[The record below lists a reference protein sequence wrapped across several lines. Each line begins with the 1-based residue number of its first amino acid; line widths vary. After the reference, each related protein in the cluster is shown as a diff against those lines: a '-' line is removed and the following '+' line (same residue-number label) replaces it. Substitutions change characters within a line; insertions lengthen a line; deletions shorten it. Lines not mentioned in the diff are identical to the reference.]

1 MSAPPPE
8 RATGPRRPSIVCL
21 AFSPI
26 ARDARVLRQA
36 RALATLGDVVVYG
49 YGPRADDG
57 RDLGGGARF
66 AAIGAPSR
74 GGIVDRLAKAALLV
88 LGRIAPRRWRGALYH
103 RWYWRYELYMRA
115 RIALV
120 AHAPDVIVANDW
132 NALPVAIEAGRALG
146 AGVVVDLHEFAPRQ
160 FENRPFW
167 RIFVAPAI
175 DRLLADHLPR
185 TNAAITV
192 GDALAE
198 AYASRYGVRPV
209 VVLNAPAR
217 RDAPLSSPTPT
228 DPHTIRL
235 VHHGVAARGRHLE
248 TMLEAVAAAGD
259 RFTLDLVLVPTDVA
273 YIAELTALAARR
285 APTRIT
291 VRPPVAPDDIVA
303 MLAGY
308 DVGIFV
314 LPPTTFN
321 HANAMPNKL
330 FDFIAA
336 GLAVCV
342 GPSPA
347 MADLVRRHGCGVV
360 ADGFD
365 AAATARCL
373 AALTGEAIDRYKAA
387 SRVAAASLNA
397 ETEAETLRDVVAG
410 VLAAHPLGRRPD
422 EAAAL
427 DDGG

>member
-1 MSAPPPE
+1 MIEPA
-8 RATGPRRPSIVCL
+8 AGPRRPLIACL

-36 RALATLGDVVVYG
+36 RALAALGDTVVFG
-49 YGPRADDG
+49 YGPRTDDG
-57 RDLGGGARF
+57 RDLGGGATF
-66 AAIGAPSR
+66 APIGAPAR
-74 GGIVDRLAKAALLV
+74 GAMLDRLTKASLLA
-88 LGRIAPRRWRGALYH
+88 LGRVAPRGWRPGLYH
-103 RWYWRYELYMRA
+103 RWFWRYELYQRA

-132 NALPVAIEAGRALG
+132 NALPVAVEAGRALG

-160 FENRPFW
+160 FEDRPLW
-167 RIFVAPAI
+167 RTFVAPAI
-175 DRLLADHLPR
+175 DVLLAEYLPR
-185 TNAAITV
+185 ANAALTV

-198 AYASRYGVRPV
+198 AYGRRFGVRPI

-217 RDAPLSSPTPT
+217 QELPPPRATASD
-228 DPHTIRL
+228 HIRL

-248 TMLEAVAAAGD
+248 TMVEAVAAAGD
-259 RFTLDLVLVPTDVA
+259 RFSLDLVLVPTDAPYV
-273 YIAELTALAARR
+273 AELTALAARL
-285 APTRIT
+285 APARIT
-291 VRPPVAPDDIVA
+291 VRPPVAPDDIVPL
-303 MLAGY
+303 LAAY

-321 HANAMPNKL
+321 HANALPNKL

-347 MADLVRRHGCGVV
+347 MADLVRRHRCGVV

-373 AALTGEAIDRYKAA
+373 AALTGEAIDGYKAA
-387 SRVAAASLNA
+387 ARTAAASLNA
-397 ETEAETLRDVVAG
+397 EAGAETLRDVVAG
-410 VLAAHPLGRRPD
+410 VLAAHPLGRRPGPPPTM
-422 EAAAL
+422 
-427 DDGG
+427 DGGS